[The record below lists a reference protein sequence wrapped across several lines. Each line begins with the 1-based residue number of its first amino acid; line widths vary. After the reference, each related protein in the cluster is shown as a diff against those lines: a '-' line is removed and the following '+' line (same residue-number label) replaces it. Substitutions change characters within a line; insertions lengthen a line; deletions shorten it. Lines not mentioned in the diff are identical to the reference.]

1 MNTNFI
7 FVFLFVF
14 LAILV
19 TMYYFK
25 LNSSLT
31 CLLTIIIILLLHK
44 VIVQK
49 EYYSDNKKEVMINMI
64 TYLIDSLE
72 VKTTPSSEIVTTETL
87 TTEPVQTTQNLIPEE
102 EKKSFLEILKEIL
115 DDLNKPN

>member
-1 MNTNFI
+1 MNSNFI

-49 EYYSDNKKEVMINMI
+49 EYYSDNKKEVMVNII
-64 TYLIDSLE
+64 RHFIDNLE
-72 VKTTPSSEIVTTETL
+72 VKTTPSTEIVTNEN
-87 TTEPVQTTQNLIPEE
+87 QTTISQSFLPEE

-115 DDLNKPN
+115 DDLNKQN